1 MAEYGIE
8 TTNVRLFNTAFVD
21 RLNSGDPQMT
31 KQAETSLT
39 AFVRQKL
46 REDGTTRQ
54 IYTPQLLTSADLDRD
69 VDTDQPRK
77 IVEKEPDSTAATIS
91 LLGSSEVR
99 YFRGARY
106 EVTFEKIVSKVFK
119 KSKYELATYAT
130 DIRQVIQGNSVKD
143 IHEQEDVNHMI
154 GLKQIAAA
162 NHGTMVVAGAVVA
175 NPAYAVDA
183 GYPYAVDVAGGTS
196 SAPTT
201 LADQTGIYAPGYNT
215 GTNTKGPG
223 FGVKTLIRAI
233 NQLIGAR
240 QKAAKILISYTL
252 YNVLLS
258 RPSTVVGSLI
268 ADSHF
273 RGETMDGMY
282 GYTFIPSIKLD
293 ILSSGLTEH
302 VDAGYQGDLVA
313 IFAPEGYLGQFY
325 SLQEPTVFL
334 KNEADMVEFYVYESV
349 GIGYGNVQGFRLAAF
364 DIEADGDA

>member
-31 KQAETSLT
+31 KAAETSMT

-91 LLGSSEVR
+91 LLGTSEVR
-99 YFRGARY
+99 YFKGARY

-143 IHEQEDVNHMI
+143 IHEQEDVNHMV

-162 NHGTMVVAGAVVA
+162 NHGTMLVAGALAV

-183 GYPYAVDVAGGTS
+183 NYAYKANLGAGG
-196 SAPTT
+196 
-201 LADQTGIYAPGYNT
+201 LASQTGIYAPGYSV
-215 GTNTKGPG
+215 GVPGAKGPG
-223 FGVKTLIRAI
+223 FGVKTMIRAI
-233 NQLIGAR
+233 NQLVGAR
-240 QKAAKILISYTL
+240 QKPAKILLPYTL

-258 RPSTVVGSLI
+258 RPSSVVGSLL

-273 RGETMDGMY
+273 RGEEMNGMY
-282 GYTFIPSIKLD
+282 GYTFIPTIKLD
-293 ILSSGLTEH
+293 IMTSGLSEH
-302 VDAGYQGDLVA
+302 LDAGYIGDLVA

-349 GIGYGNVQGFRLAAF
+349 GIGYGNVQGFRLCAF
-364 DIEADGDA
+364 DIEADGDV